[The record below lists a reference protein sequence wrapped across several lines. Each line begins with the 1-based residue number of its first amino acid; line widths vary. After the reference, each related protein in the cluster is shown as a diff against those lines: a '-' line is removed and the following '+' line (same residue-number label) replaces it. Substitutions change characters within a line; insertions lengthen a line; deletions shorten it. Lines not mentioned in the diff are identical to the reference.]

1 MLVASS
7 EYKMGLVSILDT
19 DDHQNHYDDSDDDDD
34 NDNLV
39 TFHQTMCKDP
49 VMVTI

>member
-34 NDNLV
+34 NLV
-39 TFHQTMCKDP
+39 TVH
-49 VMVTI
+49 